1 MLFLSSCE
9 WPSCPWKLQTPIL
22 LLNSEWHM
30 YLIFPS
36 CLWPS
41 HVWDF
46 CNYKI
51 KFYFLPLICLMS
63 IYFIGQPEES
73 RRVRESFLPP
83 WHLNDPIVMSHSN
96 NSWITRYGWRHVADQ
111 GKKKKKLIKIYKD
124 SILWLLCKF
133 LNFSYSLNKQK
144 REIPVDAFLVNSGMK
159 YIKNSRKCIY
169 TQGKMS
175 TSKDLW

>member
-1 MLFLSSCE
+1 MRFKGKHLITTHVLFLSSCE

-22 LLNSEWHM
+22 LLNWGCHM

-41 HVWDF
+41 HVWDS

-96 NSWITRYGWRHVADQ
+96 NSWITRCFLGFHI
-111 GKKKKKLIKIYKD
+111 GLE
-124 SILWLLCKF
+124 LHCWLSWPLACRLQF
-133 LNFSYSLNKQK
+133 VGPLSLHNH
-144 REIPVDAFLVNSGMK
+144 
-159 YIKNSRKCIY
+159 
-169 TQGKMS
+169 MS
-175 TSKDLW
+175 